1 MPRPFQ
7 LSIFAGGRLGGWLRI
22 LAKNR
27 FRVAPSRIPRAI
39 AVTLAASAAELL
51 AASQRVCFGRQLG
64 NAVLEADPILILGH
78 WRSGTTLLHELLA
91 ADPRLRAPT
100 TLQCGAASHFVVSED
115 VATGWLGRLLPRRR
129 PMDDVPMGMR
139 RPQEDEVALCSL
151 GLPSPWWRIVF
162 PNEPL
167 PDPEYTT
174 LAELPAAARRRW
186 IEAWVG
192 FLREVQFEHPGR
204 LVLKNPLHSYRVPLI
219 DEVFPA
225 AEFIHLVRDP
235 REVFASSL
243 AFWRSMY
250 DHYGLQR
257 HRGEAACHGTTSEVL
272 DSILALDAACTAGL
286 DDLPGN
292 RSIRIRYED
301 LVADPMATLEAIYD
315 HFGWEGRVAARPRW
329 RAYHEARRGHRRND
343 HHLDPA
349 TRRLIEEKLAGLLA
363 RDGYR

>member
-1 MPRPFQ
+1 MRAPPRRSRSLSGRPGRFAWPGRREGATARRSCPAGRRHARNPRRPAGSPRRRPAESAPHAARKNSPARRSSQKTYHRVFWPSQQTVPPAMPRPFQ

-174 LAELPAAARRRW
+174 LAELPDAARRRW
-186 IEAWVG
+186 IEAW
-192 FLREVQFEHPGR
+192 
-204 LVLKNPLHSYRVPLI
+204 
-219 DEVFPA
+219 
-225 AEFIHLVRDP
+225 
-235 REVFASSL
+235 
-243 AFWRSMY
+243 
-250 DHYGLQR
+250 
-257 HRGEAACHGTTSEVL
+257 
-272 DSILALDAACTAGL
+272 
-286 DDLPGN
+286 
-292 RSIRIRYED
+292 
-301 LVADPMATLEAIYD
+301 
-315 HFGWEGRVAARPRW
+315 
-329 RAYHEARRGHRRND
+329 
-343 HHLDPA
+343 
-349 TRRLIEEKLAGLLA
+349 
-363 RDGYR
+363 